1 MEELDQITK
10 VTSWDSGG
18 GVLLDL
24 VHLKDGKVLAI
35 SDEII
40 VLYSSEDD
48 LVSGE
53 ESVRPSIAR

>member
-1 MEELDQITK
+1 MNGLDQITK

-18 GVLLDL
+18 GVALDL
-24 VHLKDGKVLAI
+24 VHLKDGKIIAI

-53 ESVRPSIAR
+53 ETSRPSIAR